1 MSCNRMNIRALSG
14 AGLAALALVLAACS
28 TTKPMPD
35 LPPTDAGPPPE
46 TISPQPLGPL
56 PTGALSA
63 AQITKALAERTYI
76 YAAPGRKGTMT
87 FYNDG
92 TMSYQEAGK
101 GEGTGLWQ
109 AADGKLCQALNPTSF
124 LPKGTPSVC
133 NPISSDG
140 TRFTTGTMQLTPS

>member
-1 MSCNRMNIRALSG
+1 MRFRILNG
-14 AGLAALALVLAACS
+14 AGVAALALALAACS
-28 TTKPMPD
+28 STKPMPD
-35 LPPTDAGPPPE
+35 LAPTDTNAPPE
-46 TISPQPLGPL
+46 TITTQPLEPL
-56 PTGALSA
+56 PTGPLSA
-63 AQITKALAERTYI
+63 AQISKALGEKTFI
-76 YAAPGRKGTMT
+76 YAAPGRKGTVT

-101 GEGTGLWQ
+101 GQGTGLWQ

-124 LPKGTPSVC
+124 LPKGTPSTC